1 MRAKRARD
9 ESDNNR
15 LYELLVDNLIVS
27 CFVLHEYFGFGQKRL
42 DDYISA
48 VAEVAK
54 RFDDQARDGVLDYKT
69 AAERARYRDKFKEI
83 LRIMTK
89 DFLSEE
95 FYNAVFI
102 DHTPTL
108 SEVVRK
114 EKREQRKLAVSVAE
128 AAKMQT
134 MAQAFGDFLKDRSD

>member
-15 LYELLVDNLIVS
+15 LYELLVDNLLVS
-27 CFVLHEYFGFGQKRL
+27 CYVLHEYFGFGQKRL
-42 DDYISA
+42 DDYIDA
-48 VAEVAK
+48 VAVVAK
-54 RFDDQARDGVLDYKT
+54 RFDDDARDGVLDYKT
-69 AAERARYRDKFKEI
+69 AAERARYRAKFKEI

-95 FYNAVFI
+95 FYNAVFV
-102 DHTPTL
+102 DRTPTL

-114 EKREQRKLAVSVAE
+114 EKREQRKLTVSMAE
-128 AAKMQT
+128 AAKIQT
-134 MAQAFGDFLKDRSD
+134 AAQAFGDFLKDRS